1 MRGQRLIS
9 GRTGKRR
16 IRDDVHEGERN
27 SNTASL
33 LIKEREA
40 RRAAAEENMEE
51 EVNKRTEEGK
61 TKRVRHGRSIDYGE
75 RKRSAEEALV
85 GSSHFW
91 NRVIHDGA
99 HESSRHPGWENNNS
113 QEAAAETVLHTAQ
126 SQARPHAHGFSTVKS
141 AQSTPACS
149 RGNRDDKDIRG
160 ATRALRA
167 PNLPSPPLYL
177 LIMCS

>member
-1 MRGQRLIS
+1 MVRRSQLRGQRLIS
-9 GRTGKRR
+9 GRTGKRW
-16 IRDDVHEGERN
+16 IHEDVHEGERN

-40 RRAAAEENMEE
+40 RRAAAEEYMEE

-141 AQSTPACS
+141 AQSAPACS

-160 ATRALRA
+160 ATTC
-167 PNLPSPPLYL
+167 PPLPFT
-177 LIMCS
+177 S